1 MAKGRCKSSNKTAEP
16 ASRCGRSRKEATE
29 LAIRSN
35 ISSNN
40 EFVHSGQKKA
50 AESPIRGGTSS
61 RKAAKSAVRG
71 SISRKKAAE
80 SAVRGITNSKEAA
93 ESAFRAI

>member
-1 MAKGRCKSSNKTAEP
+1 MAKGRGKSSNKAAES
-16 ASRCGRSRKEATE
+16 ASRCGRSRTEAAE
-29 LAIRSN
+29 LGIRSN

-40 EFVHSGQKKA
+40 EFKSPSRFILGRKK

-71 SISRKKAAE
+71 SIMH
-80 SAVRGITNSKEAA
+80 N
-93 ESAFRAI
+93 